1 MILLFSAAWAQQH
14 QPPKVAGAV
23 GGVAYLSPSLQTQVS
38 YPRIH
43 WRRNNSVKIASR
55 EGKAK
60 AQYPDSPY
68 KGRLELF
75 PNNTLKMSH
84 LQKDDSSMYQV
95 YLEDETGKENIE
107 TIFLQVY
114 GELGGMRG
122 LSQCPPLGGQGGCDI
137 LLPLADLVPKPTV
150 GVKVISD
157 ELALCKA
164 TLECSVGLKEVTY
177 EWIAPNKFLQAEA
190 SASSQSVSFNPL
202 METYTCKVSNP
213 VSSNSASLTYRHPCS
228 WTGTTHGSTHETAKL
243 GWDGL
248 RGGLGFGGSPEQRR

>member
-1 MILLFSAAWAQQH
+1 MASGLLVVVFFLFLIMQAWAQQH

-38 YPRIH
+38 YSRIH
-43 WRRNNSVKIASR
+43 WRGHNSVKIASR

-75 PNNTLKMSH
+75 PNNTLKISH

-114 GELGGMRG
+114 
-122 LSQCPPLGGQGGCDI
+122 
-137 LLPLADLVPKPTV
+137 DLVPKPTV
-150 GVKVISD
+150 RVKVISD

-228 WTGTTHGSTHETAKL
+228 WTGESSAATSCSTASVLVTL
-243 GWDGL
+243 GHL
-248 RGGLGFGGSPEQRR
+248 ILLLFLLILA